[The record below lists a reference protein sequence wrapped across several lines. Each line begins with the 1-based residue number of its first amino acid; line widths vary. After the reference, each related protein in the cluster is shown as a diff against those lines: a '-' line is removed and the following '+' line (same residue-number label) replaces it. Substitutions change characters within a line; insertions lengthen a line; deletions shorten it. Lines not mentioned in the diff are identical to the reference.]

1 VEKIIQV
8 NQRRLDELIYEP
20 IKLLKID
27 AEGAELEVIRGSRAL
42 MKSIEFIAIDL
53 GFEKGINQES
63 TAPPVFEVLNN
74 HNFKLIAIA
83 KNERFLFQKS
93 V

>member
-1 VEKIIQV
+1 
-8 NQRRLDELIYEP
+8 
-20 IKLLKID
+20 
-27 AEGAELEVIRGSRAL
+27 
-42 MKSIEFIAIDL
+42 MKNIEFIAIDL
-53 GFEKGINQES
+53 GFEKGVKQES
-63 TAPPVFEVLNN
+63 TAPPVFEFLSG